1 MGTNKKWNDN
11 GNESE
16 CRIEA
21 GFTRRKCIKFNTVT
35 RPGKVIR
42 ECDHVYEKLFGYK
55 VMDSSQPD
63 GCYDL
68 KAEVNGR
75 PEIGTYCIC
84 STPLCNTGD
93 ISSETVEP

>member
-1 MGTNKKWNDN
+1 M
-11 GNESE
+11 
-16 CRIEA
+16 
-21 GFTRRKCIKFNTVT
+21 T